1 MIGNNTITNIA
12 IGLILTVLLGL
23 IFYYAYDKLLIE
35 HWLIQT
41 VISGVIIILF
51 MAGFGIIDDNDTK
64 MKKSIEN
71 TITTNYDNV
80 YMYHNDETGKSF
92 VSDTSK
98 YTFNYDEKTD
108 TLIVFD
114 NSSDVDAVFI
124 DGIKQDADQ
133 QKKG

>member
-1 MIGNNTITNIA
+1 MIESNTICGIA
-12 IGLILTVLLGL
+12 IGLIFTVIFGLTFYTMYVDL
-23 IFYYAYDKLLIE
+23 IIE
-35 HWLIQT
+35 HWLPQT
-41 VISGVIIILF
+41 IIAGIIITLL
-51 MAGFGIIDDNDTK
+51 AGLIGSFNDNSSK
-64 MKKSIEN
+64 VKKSIEN

-98 YTFNYDEKTD
+98 YTFDYDEKTN

-124 DGIKQDADQ
+124 DGIKQDVDQ
-133 QKKG
+133 